1 MQTVTLSD
9 RQIEGDKFKQQVLD
23 AVHIRATEYLKQYA
37 SHLITFTELAEGIAM
52 LDEDVKQMVG
62 SKEGLLCPNTGLRFY
77 KEFR

>member
-23 AVHIRATEYLKQYA
+23 AVHIRTMEYLQQYA

-52 LDEDVKQMVG
+52 LDEDVKQLVG

>member
-9 RQIEGDKFKQQVLD
+9 RQIESDKFKQQVLD
-23 AVHIRATEYLKQYA
+23 AVHIRTTEYLQQYA

-52 LDEDVKQMVG
+52 LDEDVKRMVG

-77 KEFR
+77 REFR

>member
-23 AVHIRATEYLKQYA
+23 AVHIRTMEYLQQYA